1 MKKRLTFVIMILSA
15 MSIALEAQTF
25 NLNSTA
31 TNGQVVKKPDKTSY
45 SAGDTVEL
53 IGRPD
58 IGYYFT
64 GWSGD
69 IQSDG
74 LMYQVI
80 VNSDLNIT
88 ANFDTW
94 KPPIGIPEPEFGI
107 SEKHTMYTGKTFD
120 FGSGPESYKDGGNGP
135 YTHYVD
141 SSHADATDTDNPFG
155 TTDTPRVSFP
165 ANITAG
171 SVVELHH
178 GPYQINLTELKG
190 TADKPIFVRGASNTD
205 IFMVTDMAGGSYNVQ
220 NSEYLIVEYAKF
232 DGICIQIGQ
241 YANHISFRYCEIDGN
256 DDNPGVYL
264 WTHKSTFT
272 PGEQK
277 EHIVFYDNVV
287 HDCGPYPDTTET
299 VCAFMIDNATQNVWI
314 VDNHIYENGEDGVHI
329 LDRESLPEGTPKA
342 DRVFIGRNI
351 FHHDIENAIDAKGST
366 NIIISQN
373 EMYGYDVVVPASN
386 GDAIRI
392 NDEGAQDNIWILFN
406 RIHDCKWGIGAYGAE
421 DPPYIIGNIL
431 YNLEEAIANGGTG
444 DVIGNVVYNCEYGIE
459 AGSGNKTIANNII
472 VATDK
477 DPIKGGTDVRNN
489 LFWENGEVVNCT
501 LSIEADP
508 LFMDAANNDF
518 RLKEGSPAIDK
529 GGSDAIE
536 AICDTFE
543 LLYGVNLR
551 YDFAYN
557 IRPQGNGWDIGAYE
571 YPGLIGIIPDA
582 VSNAKGRYNIK
593 IKQGKSAVE
602 FSLTLPENENGYLS
616 VYNLQGKLLKQYSVK
631 QSLLKNSFRWNI
643 SRENSCGFYLAVLKT
658 FSRITVTRRFV
669 NTH

>member
-1 MKKRLTFVIMILSA
+1 MKKRLAFVLMILSA
-15 MSIALEAQTF
+15 VIITVGAQPF
-25 NLNSTA
+25 YLNITA
-31 TNGQVVKKPDKTSY
+31 TNGHVIKNPDQAPY

-58 IGYYFT
+58 IGYYFA

-88 ANFDTW
+88 AHFDTW

-107 SEKHTMYTGKTFD
+107 SEKHTMYSDKTFD
-120 FGSGPESYKDGGNGP
+120 FGSGPEPYKEAGNGP

-141 SSHADATDTDNPFG
+141 SSHGNATDTDNPFG
-155 TTDTPRVSFP
+155 TADKPRISFP
-165 ANITAG
+165 TNITAG

-178 GPYQINLTELKG
+178 GPYQINLTQLKG
-190 TADKPIFVRGASNTD
+190 TADKPIFVRGANSTE
-205 IFMVTDMAGGSYNVQ
+205 IFIVTDMSGGSYNVQ

-232 DGICIQIGQ
+232 HGIRIQAGQ
-241 YANHISFRYCEIDGN
+241 YTTHISFRCCEIDGN

-264 WTHKSTFT
+264 WTQKDTFT

-287 HDCGPYPDTTET
+287 HDCGAYPATSET

-314 VDNHIYENGEDGVHI
+314 VDNHIYENGEDGI
-329 LDRESLPEGTPKA
+329 QIMDRDALPAGTPKA

-373 EMYGYDVVVPASN
+373 EMYGYDVLVSASN

-421 DPPYIIGNIL
+421 DPPYIIGNIM
-431 YNLEEAIANGGTG
+431 YNLEEAVANGGTG
-444 DVIGNVVYNCEYGIE
+444 DVIGNVVYNCQSGIE

-489 LFWENGEVVNCT
+489 LFWQNGEVVNCT
-501 LSIEADP
+501 LSVEADP
-508 LFMDAANNDF
+508 LFMNAANYDF

-529 GGSDAIE
+529 GGPDAIE

-543 LLYGVNLR
+543 QLYGVDLK

-557 IRPQGNGWDIGAYE
+557 KRPQGNGWDIGAYE
-571 YPGLIGIIPDA
+571 YTGVIGIIPDA
-582 VSNAKGRYNIK
+582 NSYMSGQYGIK
-593 IKQGKSAVE
+593 VINGKSAIE
-602 FSLTLPENENGYLS
+602 FLIKVPENENGYLAI
-616 VYNLQGKLLKQYSVK
+616 YNLQGKCIKQYPIK
-631 QSLLKNSFRWNI
+631 QPMLKKSFRWDI
-643 SRENSCGFYLAVLKT
+643 SRENSCGFYLAVLKS
-658 FSRITVTRRFV
+658 FSGITVTKRFLH
-669 NTH
+669 TY